1 METMEEI
8 NARNKAIDEYNSRR
22 NRLFGKAIYFAS
34 NVKIALDVAS
44 PDEHGDVKIF
54 KDTFESL
61 KTLAAEIAKDD
72 ANLQAEFKR
81 IFMKAGENG

>member
-8 NARNKAIDEYNSRR
+8 NAQNKAIDEYNSRR

-54 KDTFESL
+54 KDTFERL
-61 KTLAAEIAKDD
+61 TTLAAEIAKDD
-72 ANLQAEFKR
+72 AELQEKFKR
-81 IFMKAGENG
+81 IFMKACENG